1 MAASPAPA
9 LPRLRA
15 LGLDLTQLAGVEPS
29 TLSAAGSR
37 LKLGEVLGEGPG
49 YFKLAPSPNLL
60 PAIAAPATSASGQA
74 GNFGYI
80 PSAASHRAPGKG
92 QQGAGAEGGGAAA
105 SEEDERAA
113 GEAAVAAVAAGRIAQ
128 QPVLVVSF
136 GSAPGVPNWGGLLG
150 RLYKSSRSRPEDV
163 GFDVLYVVDPARS
176 WYDGGDDAGRERYAS
191 RLEQYTRRY
200 EHVVMLGDS
209 MGATAALLFSRLAT
223 SVLAF
228 CPQVRCGRG
237 RGGGRGWS
245 QGVWSPYRGGE
256 VLGMGR

>member
-1 MAASPAPA
+1 M
-9 LPRLRA
+9 
-15 LGLDLTQLAGVEPS
+15 AGVEPS

-60 PAIAAPATSASGQA
+60 PAATAPAAGASGQA

-80 PSAASHRAPGKG
+80 PSAASHRTPGKG
-92 QQGAGAEGGGAAA
+92 QQQQQGAEGAGAAA

-176 WYDGGDDAGRERYAS
+176 WYDGGDDAGRERHAS

-228 CPQVRCGRG
+228 CPQVGFGRGRG
-237 RGGGRGWS
+237 RGGCGVDTVREA
-245 QGVWSPYRGGE
+245 QGGVGVASITPLKR
-256 VLGMGR
+256 